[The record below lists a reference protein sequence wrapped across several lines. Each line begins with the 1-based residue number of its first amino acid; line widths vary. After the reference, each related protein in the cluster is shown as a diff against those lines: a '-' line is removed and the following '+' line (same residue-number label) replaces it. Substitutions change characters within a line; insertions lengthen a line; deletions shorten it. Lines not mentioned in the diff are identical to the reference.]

1 MQLVDI
7 CLSCITTCEAG
18 SGGIKERPLEIILDY
33 LKSTFIFDA
42 LGCLPNL
49 SYAETNPDIYALK
62 LFRFIQ
68 MSRCLD

>member
-1 MQLVDI
+1 MQIVDI
-7 CLSCITTCEAG
+7 CLSFITTCEGG
-18 SGGIKERPLEIILDY
+18 SGGIKERPWEITFDY

-49 SYAETNPDIYALK
+49 IYRETNPDIYALK